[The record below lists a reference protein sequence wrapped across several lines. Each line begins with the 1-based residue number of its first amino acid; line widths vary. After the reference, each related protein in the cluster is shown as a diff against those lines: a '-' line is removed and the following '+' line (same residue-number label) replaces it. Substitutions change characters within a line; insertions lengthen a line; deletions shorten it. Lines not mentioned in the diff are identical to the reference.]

1 MGNPSSL
8 QGSLSGHPWHEP
20 GGFVGGKSGI
30 GAGGGIVW
38 AGPSGLSET
47 IIKTRK
53 TSRKEAIFIGMY
65 SIYRQV

>member
-1 MGNPSSL
+1 MGT
-8 QGSLSGHPWHEP
+8 EP

-38 AGPSGLSET
+38 AGAVWAESET